1 MEDTDRAN
9 FESCYSIHASS
20 SETNSGHILS
30 CIIEHKNDP
39 QGELTSRCH
48 NIITQM
54 EAVVF
59 SDYRLIGE
67 FVAKCQ
73 SDIDEL
79 ECGRVIDGEGAF
91 TSQVGRTR

>member
-1 MEDTDRAN
+1 
-9 FESCYSIHASS
+9 
-20 SETNSGHILS
+20 
-30 CIIEHKNDP
+30 
-39 QGELTSRCH
+39 
-48 NIITQM
+48 M

-91 TSQVGRTR
+91 TSQVGRIR